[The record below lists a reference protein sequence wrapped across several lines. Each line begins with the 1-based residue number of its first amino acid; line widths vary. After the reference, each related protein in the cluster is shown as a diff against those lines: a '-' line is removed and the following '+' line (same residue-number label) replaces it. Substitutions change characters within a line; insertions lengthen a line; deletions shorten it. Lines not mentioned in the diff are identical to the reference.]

1 MSSTSSIRVYV
12 QWLEPTVFAGEDVGC
27 QITFKNIAAVPGTP
41 RIPSNTSTDS
51 GSVSLA
57 ERHRKPLIPSQV
69 TDARGSPSNVSI
81 SRSSRSLPPNRGH
94 RSTLSLNVPAS
105 ARFQRADA
113 QSINDAAS
121 ETGSKGRGHS
131 HRRSVSIIS
140 LGPSEMAPSE
150 VSGTTV
156 NESPRIP
163 FRRHGRAA
171 SLQIAPRRANPNGN
185 GPPSGILISLRLFKA
200 HLLTL

>member
-27 QITFKNIAAVPGTP
+27 QITFKNIAAAPGTP
-41 RIPSNTSTDS
+41 RIPSNTSTDN

-69 TDARGSPSNVSI
+69 ADARGSPSNASI
-81 SRSSRSLPPNRGH
+81 SRSLPSNRGH

-140 LGPSEMAPSE
+140 LGTAEMAPSE

-156 NESPRIP
+156 IESPRIP

-171 SLQIAPRRANPNGN
+171 SLQITPRRANPNGN
-185 GPPSGILISLRLFKA
+185 GPPSGIL
-200 HLLTL
+200 HLYGSSKLIY